1 MKRCIICRAL
11 NVDDAET
18 CSRCGHQLI
27 SMIYSGWTKV
37 AIIGMTVAILG
48 TLILWALSISI
59 SPAVYP
65 FIGVTFT
72 IGILSILL
80 GLVSF
85 RFSE

>member
-11 NVDDAET
+11 NIDDAET
-18 CSRCGHQLI
+18 CTRCGHHLV
-27 SMIYSGWTKV
+27 STIYSGWTKV
-37 AIIGMTVAILG
+37 ALAGMTVAVLG
-48 TLILWALSISI
+48 TLILWGLSISV